1 MSELQGPPSAE
12 AAAEPV
18 QDDTFTV
25 LDLVLVLVRR
35 RRLIVATT
43 GIAAVVLLAYNILAM
58 VIDPESRWNLLP
70 TWFTASVTVSIAD
83 DGPDYGAGA
92 ATLLSRIPDTGGLAD
107 FASLLAPGTSTDAS
121 RAQELLIGREI
132 LDALARQQGFVTDA
146 SGNDDIVLARE
157 RLGENLDTEYLFESD
172 LLVISYDHYYPDQAA
187 AGLEFAVQRL
197 REKMHALTIERV
209 RRRKIFLD
217 ERLAEVRQDR
227 TEAQDALTEFQQE
240 FGVINLAAQSESAI
254 ENVTALKTELYRK
267 EVELHSQIEL
277 LGENTAAVVRLRSA
291 VDKLRT
297 LIREIEHGFVEFQ
310 DSAIPLQELPALGVR
325 YLDLATEL
333 RLDRS
338 VPVVR
343 PARPVSE
350 PPVETNAAEV
360 GLAVCR
366 YLSTLATSG
375 YLSGCW
381 MRSMSKSTSRSG
393 QWKCPSRSS
402 ITLKTWS
409 TEACRNHG
417 NRSWSRYNS
426 VSRHASHRPT
436 GVSCTTSTREVL
448 TPCTYYLLLS
458 SLDDLLD
465 RSRLVGADAFRHCGF
480 DCRVEPEFRLEWSAL
495 QETERPQREP
505 IPPCHAK
512 CRACR

>member
-12 AAAEPV
+12 PAAEPV
-18 QDDTFTV
+18 QDDSFTV

-43 GIAAVVLLAYNILAM
+43 GIAAVVLLGYNILASVM
-58 VIDPESRWNLLP
+58 HPESPLNLLP

-83 DGPDYGAGA
+83 DSPDYGAGA
-92 ATLLSRIPDTGGLAD
+92 ATLLSQIPDTGGLAD

-132 LDALARQQGFVTDA
+132 LDALARQQEFVTDA
-146 SGNDDIVLARE
+146 SSNDDIALARE
-157 RLGENLDTEYLFESD
+157 RLGKNLDTEYLFESD

-197 REKMHALTIERV
+197 RAKMHALTIERV

-254 ENVTALKTELYRK
+254 QNVTALKTELYRK

-333 RLDRS
+333 SVHDTIYAFLRS
-338 VPVVR
+338 QYESTRIEENAKESAFQIVEEVEVPLRQSR
-343 PARPVSE
+343 PSRALIWII
-350 PPVETNAAEV
+350 
-360 GLAVCR
+360 G
-366 YLSTLATSG
+366 TLAAFMASILAAFAVERFKRAESDPVQRRQLDEIRQEIG
-375 YLSGCW
+375 L
-381 MRSMSKSTSRSG
+381 MRK
-393 QWKCPSRSS
+393 
-402 ITLKTWS
+402 KT
-409 TEACRNHG
+409 G
-417 NRSWSRYNS
+417 P
-426 VSRHASHRPT
+426 PT
-436 GVSCTTSTREVL
+436 
-448 TPCTYYLLLS
+448 
-458 SLDDLLD
+458 
-465 RSRLVGADAFRHCGF
+465 
-480 DCRVEPEFRLEWSAL
+480 
-495 QETERPQREP
+495 
-505 IPPCHAK
+505 
-512 CRACR
+512 

>member
-58 VIDPESRWNLLP
+58 VIDPESPWNLLP
-70 TWFTASVTVSIAD
+70 TWFTASVTVSIVD

-146 SGNDDIVLARE
+146 SGNDDIARARE

-187 AGLEFAVQRL
+187 AGLEFAVERL

-209 RRRKIFLD
+209 RRRKIFLE

-227 TEAQDALTEFQQE
+227 TEAQDVLTEFQQE
-240 FGVINLAAQSESAI
+240 FGVINLAAQSEAAI
-254 ENVTALKTELYRK
+254 ENVTALKTELYLK

-291 VDKLRT
+291 VDQLRT
-297 LIREIEHGFVEFQ
+297 LIQEIEHGFIEFQ

-333 RLDRS
+333 SVHDTIYAFLRS
-338 VPVVR
+338 QYESTRIEENAKESAFQIVEEVEVPLRKSR
-343 PARPVSE
+343 PSRA
-350 PPVETNAAEV
+350 
-360 GLAVCR
+360 LVCIIG
-366 YLSTLATSG
+366 TLAAFMASILAAFAVERFKRAESDPVQRRQLDEIRQEIG
-375 YLSGCW
+375 L
-381 MRSMSKSTSRSG
+381 MRK
-393 QWKCPSRSS
+393 
-402 ITLKTWS
+402 KTGS
-409 TEACRNHG
+409 
-417 NRSWSRYNS
+417 
-426 VSRHASHRPT
+426 PT
-436 GVSCTTSTREVL
+436 
-448 TPCTYYLLLS
+448 
-458 SLDDLLD
+458 
-465 RSRLVGADAFRHCGF
+465 
-480 DCRVEPEFRLEWSAL
+480 
-495 QETERPQREP
+495 
-505 IPPCHAK
+505 
-512 CRACR
+512 

>member
-1 MSELQGPPSAE
+1 
-12 AAAEPV
+12 
-18 QDDTFTV
+18 
-25 LDLVLVLVRR
+25 
-35 RRLIVATT
+35 
-43 GIAAVVLLAYNILAM
+43 M
-58 VIDPESRWNLLP
+58 VIDPESPWNLLP

-187 AGLEFAVQRL
+187 AGLEFAVARL

-209 RRRKIFLD
+209 RRRKIFLV
-217 ERLAEVRQDR
+217 ERLDEVRQDR

-254 ENVTALKTELYRK
+254 QNVTALKTELYRK

-291 VDKLRT
+291 VDQLRT

-333 RLDRS
+333 SVHDTIYAFLRS
-338 VPVVR
+338 QYESARIEENAKESAFQIVEEVEVPRRKSR
-343 PARPVSE
+343 PSRALICII
-350 PPVETNAAEV
+350 
-360 GLAVCR
+360 G
-366 YLSTLATSG
+366 TLATFMASILAAFAVERFKRAESDPVQRRQLDEIRREIG
-375 YLSGCW
+375 L
-381 MRSMSKSTSRSG
+381 MRK
-393 QWKCPSRSS
+393 
-402 ITLKTWS
+402 KT
-409 TEACRNHG
+409 G
-417 NRSWSRYNS
+417 P
-426 VSRHASHRPT
+426 PT
-436 GVSCTTSTREVL
+436 
-448 TPCTYYLLLS
+448 
-458 SLDDLLD
+458 
-465 RSRLVGADAFRHCGF
+465 
-480 DCRVEPEFRLEWSAL
+480 
-495 QETERPQREP
+495 
-505 IPPCHAK
+505 
-512 CRACR
+512 

>member
-146 SGNDDIVLARE
+146 SGNDDIVGARE
-157 RLGENLDTEYLFESD
+157 RLGENLGTEYLFESD

-209 RRRKIFLD
+209 RRRKIFLE
-217 ERLAEVRQDR
+217 ERLGEVRQDR
-227 TEAQDALTEFQQE
+227 TEAQDVLTEFQQE
-240 FGVINLAAQSESAI
+240 FGVINLAAQSEAAI
-254 ENVTALKTELYRK
+254 ENVTALKTELYLK

-291 VDKLRT
+291 VDQLRT
-297 LIREIEHGFVEFQ
+297 LIQEIEHGFIEFQ

-333 RLDRS
+333 SVHDTIYAFLRS
-338 VPVVR
+338 QYESTRIEENAKESAFQIVEEVEVPLHKSR
-343 PARPVSE
+343 PSRALICII
-350 PPVETNAAEV
+350 
-360 GLAVCR
+360 G
-366 YLSTLATSG
+366 TLAAFMASILAAFAVERFKRAESDPVQRRQLDEIRQEIG
-375 YLSGCW
+375 L
-381 MRSMSKSTSRSG
+381 MRK
-393 QWKCPSRSS
+393 
-402 ITLKTWS
+402 KT
-409 TEACRNHG
+409 G
-417 NRSWSRYNS
+417 P
-426 VSRHASHRPT
+426 PT
-436 GVSCTTSTREVL
+436 
-448 TPCTYYLLLS
+448 
-458 SLDDLLD
+458 
-465 RSRLVGADAFRHCGF
+465 
-480 DCRVEPEFRLEWSAL
+480 
-495 QETERPQREP
+495 
-505 IPPCHAK
+505 
-512 CRACR
+512 

>member
-12 AAAEPV
+12 PAAEPV

-35 RRLIVATT
+35 RRIIVATT
-43 GIAAVVLLAYNILAM
+43 GIAAVVLLGYNILASVM
-58 VIDPESRWNLLP
+58 HPESPLNLLP

-132 LDALARQQGFVTDA
+132 LDALARQQEFVTDA
-146 SGNDDIVLARE
+146 SSNDDIALARE
-157 RLGENLDTEYLFESD
+157 RLGKNLDTEYLFESD

-197 REKMHALTIERV
+197 RAKMHALTIERV

-254 ENVTALKTELYRK
+254 QNVTALKTELYRK

-291 VDKLRT
+291 VDQLRT

-333 RLDRS
+333 SVHDTIYAFLRS
-338 VPVVR
+338 QYESTRIEENAKESAFQIVEEVEVPLRKSR
-343 PARPVSE
+343 PSRALICII
-350 PPVETNAAEV
+350 
-360 GLAVCR
+360 G
-366 YLSTLATSG
+366 TLAAFMASILAAFAVERFKRAESDPVQRRQLDEIRQEIG
-375 YLSGCW
+375 F
-381 MRSMSKSTSRSG
+381 MRKRTGSR
-393 QWKCPSRSS
+393 
-402 ITLKTWS
+402 T
-409 TEACRNHG
+409 
-417 NRSWSRYNS
+417 
-426 VSRHASHRPT
+426 
-436 GVSCTTSTREVL
+436 
-448 TPCTYYLLLS
+448 
-458 SLDDLLD
+458 
-465 RSRLVGADAFRHCGF
+465 
-480 DCRVEPEFRLEWSAL
+480 
-495 QETERPQREP
+495 
-505 IPPCHAK
+505 
-512 CRACR
+512 

>member
-12 AAAEPV
+12 PAAEPV
-18 QDDTFTV
+18 QDDSFTV

-43 GIAAVVLLAYNILAM
+43 GIAAVVLLGYNILAM

-146 SGNDDIVLARE
+146 SGNDDIVRARE

-254 ENVTALKTELYRK
+254 QNVTALKTELYRK

-333 RLDRS
+333 SVHDTIYAFLRS
-338 VPVVR
+338 QYESARIEENAKESAFQIVEEVEVPLRKSR
-343 PARPVSE
+343 PSRALICII
-350 PPVETNAAEV
+350 
-360 GLAVCR
+360 G
-366 YLSTLATSG
+366 TLAAFMASILAAFAVERFKRAESDPVQRRQLDEIRQEIG
-375 YLSGCW
+375 L
-381 MRSMSKSTSRSG
+381 MRKRTG
-393 QWKCPSRSS
+393 
-402 ITLKTWS
+402 T
-409 TEACRNHG
+409 
-417 NRSWSRYNS
+417 
-426 VSRHASHRPT
+426 PT
-436 GVSCTTSTREVL
+436 
-448 TPCTYYLLLS
+448 
-458 SLDDLLD
+458 
-465 RSRLVGADAFRHCGF
+465 
-480 DCRVEPEFRLEWSAL
+480 
-495 QETERPQREP
+495 
-505 IPPCHAK
+505 
-512 CRACR
+512 

>member
-12 AAAEPV
+12 PAAEPV

-43 GIAAVVLLAYNILAM
+43 GIAAVVLLGYNILAM

-146 SGNDDIVLARE
+146 SGNDDIARARE
-157 RLGENLDTEYLFESD
+157 RLGKNLDTEYLFESD

-197 REKMHALTIERV
+197 RAKMHALTIERV

-254 ENVTALKTELYRK
+254 QNVTALKTELYRK
-267 EVELHSQIEL
+267 QVELHSQIEL

-291 VDKLRT
+291 VDQLRT

-333 RLDRS
+333 SVHDTIYAFLRS
-338 VPVVR
+338 QYESTRIEENAKESAFQIVEEVEVPLRKSR
-343 PARPVSE
+343 PSRALICII
-350 PPVETNAAEV
+350 
-360 GLAVCR
+360 G
-366 YLSTLATSG
+366 TLAAFMASILAAFAVERFKRAESDPVQRRQLDEIRQEIG
-375 YLSGCW
+375 L
-381 MRSMSKSTSRSG
+381 MRK
-393 QWKCPSRSS
+393 
-402 ITLKTWS
+402 KT
-409 TEACRNHG
+409 G
-417 NRSWSRYNS
+417 P
-426 VSRHASHRPT
+426 PT
-436 GVSCTTSTREVL
+436 
-448 TPCTYYLLLS
+448 
-458 SLDDLLD
+458 
-465 RSRLVGADAFRHCGF
+465 
-480 DCRVEPEFRLEWSAL
+480 
-495 QETERPQREP
+495 
-505 IPPCHAK
+505 
-512 CRACR
+512 

>member
-12 AAAEPV
+12 PAAEPV

-43 GIAAVVLLAYNILAM
+43 GIAAVVLLGYNILAM

-83 DGPDYGAGA
+83 DSPDYGAGA

-132 LDALARQQGFVTDA
+132 LDALARQQEFVTDA
-146 SGNDDIVLARE
+146 SSNDDIALARE
-157 RLGENLDTEYLFESD
+157 RLGKNLDTEYLFESD

-197 REKMHALTIERV
+197 RAKMHALTIERV

-254 ENVTALKTELYRK
+254 QNVTALKTELYRK
-267 EVELHSQIEL
+267 QVELHSQIEL

-291 VDKLRT
+291 VDQLRT

-310 DSAIPLQELPALGVR
+310 DSAIPLKELPALGVR

-333 RLDRS
+333 SVHDTIYAFLRS
-338 VPVVR
+338 QYESTRIEENAKESAFQIVEEVEVPLRKSR
-343 PARPVSE
+343 PSRALICII
-350 PPVETNAAEV
+350 
-360 GLAVCR
+360 G
-366 YLSTLATSG
+366 TLAAFMASILAAFAVERFKRAESDPVQRRQLDEIRQEIG
-375 YLSGCW
+375 F
-381 MRSMSKSTSRSG
+381 MRKRTGSR
-393 QWKCPSRSS
+393 
-402 ITLKTWS
+402 T
-409 TEACRNHG
+409 
-417 NRSWSRYNS
+417 
-426 VSRHASHRPT
+426 
-436 GVSCTTSTREVL
+436 
-448 TPCTYYLLLS
+448 
-458 SLDDLLD
+458 
-465 RSRLVGADAFRHCGF
+465 
-480 DCRVEPEFRLEWSAL
+480 
-495 QETERPQREP
+495 
-505 IPPCHAK
+505 
-512 CRACR
+512 

>member
-1 MSELQGPPSAE
+1 MSEPQRPPSAE

-43 GIAAVVLLAYNILAM
+43 GIAAVVLLGYNILAM

-107 FASLLAPGTSTDAS
+107 FASLLAPGTGTDAK

-146 SGNDDIVLARE
+146 SGNDDIVRARA

-227 TEAQDALTEFQQE
+227 TEAQDTLTKFQQE

-254 ENVTALKTELYRK
+254 QNVTALKTELYRK

-333 RLDRS
+333 SVHDTIYAFLRS
-338 VPVVR
+338 QYESTRIEENAKESAFQIVEEVEVPLRKSR
-343 PARPVSE
+343 PSRALICII
-350 PPVETNAAEV
+350 
-360 GLAVCR
+360 G
-366 YLSTLATSG
+366 TLAAFMASILAAFAVERFKRAESDPVQRRQLDEIRQEIG
-375 YLSGCW
+375 L
-381 MRSMSKSTSRSG
+381 MRKRTGS
-393 QWKCPSRSS
+393 
-402 ITLKTWS
+402 
-409 TEACRNHG
+409 
-417 NRSWSRYNS
+417 
-426 VSRHASHRPT
+426 PT
-436 GVSCTTSTREVL
+436 
-448 TPCTYYLLLS
+448 
-458 SLDDLLD
+458 
-465 RSRLVGADAFRHCGF
+465 
-480 DCRVEPEFRLEWSAL
+480 
-495 QETERPQREP
+495 
-505 IPPCHAK
+505 
-512 CRACR
+512 

>member
-157 RLGENLDTEYLFESD
+157 RLGKNLDTEYLFESD

-209 RRRKIFLD
+209 RRRKIFLV
-217 ERLAEVRQDR
+217 ERLDEVRQDR

-254 ENVTALKTELYRK
+254 QNVTALKTELYRK
-267 EVELHSQIEL
+267 ELELHSQIEL

-333 RLDRS
+333 SVHDTIYAFLRS
-338 VPVVR
+338 QYESTRIEENAKESAFQIVEEVEVPLRKSR
-343 PARPVSE
+343 PSRALICII
-350 PPVETNAAEV
+350 
-360 GLAVCR
+360 G
-366 YLSTLATSG
+366 TLAAFMASILAAFAVERFKRAESDPVQRRQLDEIRQEIG
-375 YLSGCW
+375 L
-381 MRSMSKSTSRSG
+381 MRKSTGSR
-393 QWKCPSRSS
+393 
-402 ITLKTWS
+402 T
-409 TEACRNHG
+409 
-417 NRSWSRYNS
+417 
-426 VSRHASHRPT
+426 
-436 GVSCTTSTREVL
+436 
-448 TPCTYYLLLS
+448 
-458 SLDDLLD
+458 
-465 RSRLVGADAFRHCGF
+465 
-480 DCRVEPEFRLEWSAL
+480 
-495 QETERPQREP
+495 
-505 IPPCHAK
+505 
-512 CRACR
+512 

>member
-12 AAAEPV
+12 PAAEPV

-35 RRLIVATT
+35 RRIIVATT
-43 GIAAVVLLAYNILAM
+43 GIAAVVLLGYNILAM

-83 DGPDYGAGA
+83 DSPDYGAGA

-132 LDALARQQGFVTDA
+132 LDALARQQEFVTDA
-146 SGNDDIVLARE
+146 SSNDDIALARE
-157 RLGENLDTEYLFESD
+157 RLGKNLDTEYLFESD

-197 REKMHALTIERV
+197 RAKMHALTIERV

-254 ENVTALKTELYRK
+254 QNVTALKTELYRK
-267 EVELHSQIEL
+267 QVELHSQIEL

-291 VDKLRT
+291 VDQLRT

-310 DSAIPLQELPALGVR
+310 DSAIPLKELPALGVR

-333 RLDRS
+333 SVHDTIYAFLRS
-338 VPVVR
+338 QYESTRIEENAKESAFQIVEEVEVPLRKSR
-343 PARPVSE
+343 PSRALICII
-350 PPVETNAAEV
+350 
-360 GLAVCR
+360 G
-366 YLSTLATSG
+366 TLAAFMASILAAFAVERFKRAESDPVQRRQLDEIRQEIG
-375 YLSGCW
+375 F
-381 MRSMSKSTSRSG
+381 MRKRTGSR
-393 QWKCPSRSS
+393 
-402 ITLKTWS
+402 T
-409 TEACRNHG
+409 
-417 NRSWSRYNS
+417 
-426 VSRHASHRPT
+426 
-436 GVSCTTSTREVL
+436 
-448 TPCTYYLLLS
+448 
-458 SLDDLLD
+458 
-465 RSRLVGADAFRHCGF
+465 
-480 DCRVEPEFRLEWSAL
+480 
-495 QETERPQREP
+495 
-505 IPPCHAK
+505 
-512 CRACR
+512 

>member
-1 MSELQGPPSAE
+1 MSQGPPSAE
-12 AAAEPV
+12 PAAEPV

-43 GIAAVVLLAYNILAM
+43 GIAAVVLLGYNILAM

-132 LDALARQQGFVTDA
+132 LDALARQQEFVTDA
-146 SGNDDIVLARE
+146 SGNDDIARARE
-157 RLGENLDTEYLFESD
+157 RLGKNLDTEYLFESD

-197 REKMHALTIERV
+197 RAKMHALTIERV

-254 ENVTALKTELYRK
+254 QNVTALKTELYRK
-267 EVELHSQIEL
+267 QVELHSQIEL

-291 VDKLRT
+291 VDQLRT
-297 LIREIEHGFVEFQ
+297 LIREIEHGFIEFQ

-333 RLDRS
+333 SVHDTIYAFLRS
-338 VPVVR
+338 QYESTRIEENAKESAFQIVEEVEVPLRKSR
-343 PARPVSE
+343 PSRALICII
-350 PPVETNAAEV
+350 
-360 GLAVCR
+360 G
-366 YLSTLATSG
+366 TLAAFMASILAAFAVERFKRAESDPVQRRQLDEIRQEIG
-375 YLSGCW
+375 F
-381 MRSMSKSTSRSG
+381 MRKRTGSR
-393 QWKCPSRSS
+393 
-402 ITLKTWS
+402 T
-409 TEACRNHG
+409 
-417 NRSWSRYNS
+417 
-426 VSRHASHRPT
+426 
-436 GVSCTTSTREVL
+436 
-448 TPCTYYLLLS
+448 
-458 SLDDLLD
+458 
-465 RSRLVGADAFRHCGF
+465 
-480 DCRVEPEFRLEWSAL
+480 
-495 QETERPQREP
+495 
-505 IPPCHAK
+505 
-512 CRACR
+512 

>member
-1 MSELQGPPSAE
+1 MSEPQRPPSAE

-43 GIAAVVLLAYNILAM
+43 GIAAVVLLVYNILAM

-83 DGPDYGAGA
+83 DSPDYGAGA

-132 LDALARQQGFVTDA
+132 LDALARQQEFVTDA
-146 SGNDDIVLARE
+146 SSNDDIALARE
-157 RLGENLDTEYLFESD
+157 RLGKNLDTEYLFESD

-197 REKMHALTIERV
+197 RAKMHALTIERV

-254 ENVTALKTELYRK
+254 QNVTALKTELYRK
-267 EVELHSQIEL
+267 QVELHSQIEL

-291 VDKLRT
+291 VDQLRT
-297 LIREIEHGFVEFQ
+297 LIREIEHGFIEFQ

-333 RLDRS
+333 SVHDTIYAFLRS
-338 VPVVR
+338 QYESTRIEENAKESAFQIVEEVEVPLRKSR
-343 PARPVSE
+343 PSRALICII
-350 PPVETNAAEV
+350 
-360 GLAVCR
+360 G
-366 YLSTLATSG
+366 TLAAFMASILAAFAVERFKRAESDPVQRRQLDEIRQEIG
-375 YLSGCW
+375 L
-381 MRSMSKSTSRSG
+381 MRKRTGSR
-393 QWKCPSRSS
+393 
-402 ITLKTWS
+402 T
-409 TEACRNHG
+409 
-417 NRSWSRYNS
+417 
-426 VSRHASHRPT
+426 
-436 GVSCTTSTREVL
+436 
-448 TPCTYYLLLS
+448 
-458 SLDDLLD
+458 
-465 RSRLVGADAFRHCGF
+465 
-480 DCRVEPEFRLEWSAL
+480 
-495 QETERPQREP
+495 
-505 IPPCHAK
+505 
-512 CRACR
+512 

>member
-58 VIDPESRWNLLP
+58 VIDPESPWNLLP
-70 TWFTASVTVSIAD
+70 TWFTASVTVSIVD

-146 SGNDDIVLARE
+146 SGNDDIARARE

-187 AGLEFAVQRL
+187 AGLEFAVERL

-209 RRRKIFLD
+209 RRRKIFLE
-217 ERLAEVRQDR
+217 ERLGEVRQDR
-227 TEAQDALTEFQQE
+227 TEAQDVLTEFQQE
-240 FGVINLAAQSESAI
+240 FGVINLAAQSEAAI
-254 ENVTALKTELYRK
+254 ENVTALKTELYLK

-291 VDKLRT
+291 VDQLRT
-297 LIREIEHGFVEFQ
+297 LIQEIEHGFIEFQ

-333 RLDRS
+333 SVHDTIYAFLRS
-338 VPVVR
+338 QYESTRIEENAKESAFQIVEEVEVPLRKSR
-343 PARPVSE
+343 PSRA
-350 PPVETNAAEV
+350 
-360 GLAVCR
+360 LVCIIG
-366 YLSTLATSG
+366 TLAAFMASILAAFAVERFKRAESDPVQRRQLDEIRQEIG
-375 YLSGCW
+375 L
-381 MRSMSKSTSRSG
+381 MRK
-393 QWKCPSRSS
+393 
-402 ITLKTWS
+402 KTGS
-409 TEACRNHG
+409 
-417 NRSWSRYNS
+417 
-426 VSRHASHRPT
+426 PT
-436 GVSCTTSTREVL
+436 
-448 TPCTYYLLLS
+448 
-458 SLDDLLD
+458 
-465 RSRLVGADAFRHCGF
+465 
-480 DCRVEPEFRLEWSAL
+480 
-495 QETERPQREP
+495 
-505 IPPCHAK
+505 
-512 CRACR
+512 

>member
-12 AAAEPV
+12 PAAEPV

-35 RRLIVATT
+35 RRLIVLTT

-107 FASLLAPGTSTDAS
+107 FASLLAPGTGTDAS

-132 LDALARQQGFVTDA
+132 LDTLARQQGFVTDA
-146 SGNDDIVLARE
+146 SGNDDIVRARE
-157 RLGENLDTEYLFESD
+157 RLGKNLDTEYLFESD

-197 REKMHALTIERV
+197 RAKMHALTIERV

-227 TEAQDALTEFQQE
+227 TEAQDALTKFQQE

-254 ENVTALKTELYRK
+254 QNVTALKTELYRK
-267 EVELHSQIEL
+267 QVELHSQIEL

-291 VDKLRT
+291 VDQLRT

-310 DSAIPLQELPALGVR
+310 DSSIPLQELPALGVR

-333 RLDRS
+333 SVHDTIYAFLRS
-338 VPVVR
+338 QYESTRIEENAKESAFQIVEEVEVPLRKSR
-343 PARPVSE
+343 PSRALICII
-350 PPVETNAAEV
+350 
-360 GLAVCR
+360 G
-366 YLSTLATSG
+366 TLAAFMASILAAFAVERFKRAESDPVQRRQLDEIRQEIG
-375 YLSGCW
+375 F
-381 MRSMSKSTSRSG
+381 MRKRTGSR
-393 QWKCPSRSS
+393 
-402 ITLKTWS
+402 T
-409 TEACRNHG
+409 
-417 NRSWSRYNS
+417 
-426 VSRHASHRPT
+426 
-436 GVSCTTSTREVL
+436 
-448 TPCTYYLLLS
+448 
-458 SLDDLLD
+458 
-465 RSRLVGADAFRHCGF
+465 
-480 DCRVEPEFRLEWSAL
+480 
-495 QETERPQREP
+495 
-505 IPPCHAK
+505 
-512 CRACR
+512 

>member
-12 AAAEPV
+12 PAAEPV

-35 RRLIVATT
+35 RRIIVATT
-43 GIAAVVLLAYNILAM
+43 GIAAVVLLGYNILAM

-132 LDALARQQGFVTDA
+132 LDALARQQEFVTDA
-146 SGNDDIVLARE
+146 SSNDDIALARE
-157 RLGENLDTEYLFESD
+157 RLGKNLDTEYLFESD

-197 REKMHALTIERV
+197 RAKMHALTIERV

-254 ENVTALKTELYRK
+254 QNVTALKTELYRK

-291 VDKLRT
+291 VDQLRT

-333 RLDRS
+333 SVHDTIYAFLRS
-338 VPVVR
+338 QYESTRIEENAKESAFQIVEEVEVPLRKSR
-343 PARPVSE
+343 PSRALICII
-350 PPVETNAAEV
+350 
-360 GLAVCR
+360 G
-366 YLSTLATSG
+366 TLAAFMASILAAFAVERFKRAESDPVQRRQLDEIRQEIG
-375 YLSGCW
+375 F
-381 MRSMSKSTSRSG
+381 MRKRTGSR
-393 QWKCPSRSS
+393 
-402 ITLKTWS
+402 T
-409 TEACRNHG
+409 
-417 NRSWSRYNS
+417 
-426 VSRHASHRPT
+426 
-436 GVSCTTSTREVL
+436 
-448 TPCTYYLLLS
+448 
-458 SLDDLLD
+458 
-465 RSRLVGADAFRHCGF
+465 
-480 DCRVEPEFRLEWSAL
+480 
-495 QETERPQREP
+495 
-505 IPPCHAK
+505 
-512 CRACR
+512 

>member
-12 AAAEPV
+12 AAAEPI

-107 FASLLAPGTSTDAS
+107 FASVLAPGTSTDAS

-132 LDALARQQGFVTDA
+132 LDALAKQQEFVTDA
-146 SGNDDIVLARE
+146 SSNDDIVLARE
-157 RLGENLDTEYLFESD
+157 RLGKNLNTEYLFESD
-172 LLVISYDHYYPDQAA
+172 LLVISYDHHYPDQAA
-187 AGLEFAVQRL
+187 AGLQFAVQRL

-209 RRRKIFLD
+209 RRRKIFLE
-217 ERLAEVRQDR
+217 ERLAAVRQDR
-227 TEAQDALTEFQQE
+227 TDAQDALTEFQQE

-254 ENVTALKTELYRK
+254 QNVTALKTELYRK

-291 VDKLRT
+291 VDQLRT

-333 RLDRS
+333 SVHDAIYAFLRS
-338 VPVVR
+338 QYESTRIEENARESAFQIVEAVEVPLRKSR
-343 PARPVSE
+343 PRRALICII
-350 PPVETNAAEV
+350 
-360 GLAVCR
+360 G
-366 YLSTLATSG
+366 TLAAFMASILAAFAVERFKRAEADPVQRRQLDEIRQEIG
-375 YLSGCW
+375 L
-381 MRSMSKSTSRSG
+381 MRKKTGSR
-393 QWKCPSRSS
+393 
-402 ITLKTWS
+402 T
-409 TEACRNHG
+409 
-417 NRSWSRYNS
+417 
-426 VSRHASHRPT
+426 
-436 GVSCTTSTREVL
+436 
-448 TPCTYYLLLS
+448 
-458 SLDDLLD
+458 
-465 RSRLVGADAFRHCGF
+465 
-480 DCRVEPEFRLEWSAL
+480 
-495 QETERPQREP
+495 
-505 IPPCHAK
+505 
-512 CRACR
+512 

>member
-43 GIAAVVLLAYNILAM
+43 GIAAVVLLVYNILAM
-58 VIDPESRWNLLP
+58 AIDPESPWNLLP
-70 TWFTASVTVSIAD
+70 TWFTASVTVSIVD

-146 SGNDDIVLARE
+146 SGNDDIVRARA

-227 TEAQDALTEFQQE
+227 TEAQDTLTKFQQE

-254 ENVTALKTELYRK
+254 QNVTALKTELYRK

-291 VDKLRT
+291 VDQLRT

-333 RLDRS
+333 SVHDTIYAFLRS
-338 VPVVR
+338 QYESTRIEENAKESAFQIVEEVEVPLRKSR
-343 PARPVSE
+343 PSRALICII
-350 PPVETNAAEV
+350 
-360 GLAVCR
+360 G
-366 YLSTLATSG
+366 TLAAFMASILAAFAVERFKRAESDPVQRRQLDEIRQEIG
-375 YLSGCW
+375 L
-381 MRSMSKSTSRSG
+381 MRK
-393 QWKCPSRSS
+393 
-402 ITLKTWS
+402 KT
-409 TEACRNHG
+409 G
-417 NRSWSRYNS
+417 P
-426 VSRHASHRPT
+426 PT
-436 GVSCTTSTREVL
+436 
-448 TPCTYYLLLS
+448 
-458 SLDDLLD
+458 
-465 RSRLVGADAFRHCGF
+465 
-480 DCRVEPEFRLEWSAL
+480 
-495 QETERPQREP
+495 
-505 IPPCHAK
+505 
-512 CRACR
+512 

>member
-1 MSELQGPPSAE
+1 MSEPQRPPSAE

-43 GIAAVVLLAYNILAM
+43 GIAAVVLLAYNILASVM
-58 VIDPESRWNLLP
+58 HPESPWNLLP
-70 TWFTASVTVSIAD
+70 TWFTASVTVSIVD

-146 SGNDDIVLARE
+146 SGNDDIALARE

-254 ENVTALKTELYRK
+254 QNVTALKTELYRK

-291 VDKLRT
+291 VDQLRT

-310 DSAIPLQELPALGVR
+310 DSSIPLQELPALGVR

-333 RLDRS
+333 SVHDTIYAFLRS
-338 VPVVR
+338 QYESTRIEENAKESAFQIVEEVEVPLRKSR
-343 PARPVSE
+343 PSRALICII
-350 PPVETNAAEV
+350 
-360 GLAVCR
+360 G
-366 YLSTLATSG
+366 TLAAFMASILAAFAVERFKRAESDPVQRRQLDEIRQEIG
-375 YLSGCW
+375 L
-381 MRSMSKSTSRSG
+381 MRK
-393 QWKCPSRSS
+393 
-402 ITLKTWS
+402 KT
-409 TEACRNHG
+409 G
-417 NRSWSRYNS
+417 P
-426 VSRHASHRPT
+426 PT
-436 GVSCTTSTREVL
+436 
-448 TPCTYYLLLS
+448 
-458 SLDDLLD
+458 
-465 RSRLVGADAFRHCGF
+465 
-480 DCRVEPEFRLEWSAL
+480 
-495 QETERPQREP
+495 
-505 IPPCHAK
+505 
-512 CRACR
+512 

>member
-12 AAAEPV
+12 TAAEPI

-43 GIAAVVLLAYNILAM
+43 GIAAVVLLAYNILAS
-58 VIDPESRWNLLP
+58 VIDPESPLNLLP

-227 TEAQDALTEFQQE
+227 TEAQDVLTEFQQE
-240 FGVINLAAQSESAI
+240 FGVINLAAQSEAAI
-254 ENVTALKTELYRK
+254 ENVTALKTELYLK

-291 VDKLRT
+291 VDQLRT

-333 RLDRS
+333 SVHDTIYAFLRS
-338 VPVVR
+338 QYESTRIEENAKESAFQIVEEVEVPLRKSR
-343 PARPVSE
+343 PSRALICII
-350 PPVETNAAEV
+350 
-360 GLAVCR
+360 G
-366 YLSTLATSG
+366 TLAAFMASILAAFAVERFKRAEADPVQRRQLDEIRQEIG
-375 YLSGCW
+375 L
-381 MRSMSKSTSRSG
+381 MRK
-393 QWKCPSRSS
+393 
-402 ITLKTWS
+402 KT
-409 TEACRNHG
+409 G
-417 NRSWSRYNS
+417 P
-426 VSRHASHRPT
+426 PT
-436 GVSCTTSTREVL
+436 
-448 TPCTYYLLLS
+448 
-458 SLDDLLD
+458 
-465 RSRLVGADAFRHCGF
+465 
-480 DCRVEPEFRLEWSAL
+480 
-495 QETERPQREP
+495 
-505 IPPCHAK
+505 
-512 CRACR
+512 

>member
-12 AAAEPV
+12 PAAEPV

-43 GIAAVVLLAYNILAM
+43 GIAAVVLLAYNILASVM
-58 VIDPESRWNLLP
+58 HPESPLNLLP

-107 FASLLAPGTSTDAS
+107 FASLLAPGTGTDAS

-146 SGNDDIVLARE
+146 SGNDDIVGARK
-157 RLGENLDTEYLFESD
+157 RLGKNLDTEYLFESD

-277 LGENTAAVVRLRSA
+277 LGENTAGVVRLRSA

-333 RLDRS
+333 SVHDTIYAFLRS
-338 VPVVR
+338 QYESARIEENAKESAFQIVEEVEVPLRKSR
-343 PARPVSE
+343 PSRALICII
-350 PPVETNAAEV
+350 
-360 GLAVCR
+360 G
-366 YLSTLATSG
+366 TLAAFMASILAAFAVERFKRAEADPVQRRQLDEIRQEIG
-375 YLSGCW
+375 L
-381 MRSMSKSTSRSG
+381 MRKRTG
-393 QWKCPSRSS
+393 P
-402 ITLKTWS
+402 
-409 TEACRNHG
+409 
-417 NRSWSRYNS
+417 
-426 VSRHASHRPT
+426 PT
-436 GVSCTTSTREVL
+436 
-448 TPCTYYLLLS
+448 
-458 SLDDLLD
+458 
-465 RSRLVGADAFRHCGF
+465 
-480 DCRVEPEFRLEWSAL
+480 
-495 QETERPQREP
+495 
-505 IPPCHAK
+505 
-512 CRACR
+512 

>member
-12 AAAEPV
+12 TAAEPV

-58 VIDPESRWNLLP
+58 AIDPESPWNLLP

-146 SGNDDIVLARE
+146 SGNDDIALARE

-209 RRRKIFLD
+209 RRRKIFLE
-217 ERLAEVRQDR
+217 ERLGEVRQDR
-227 TEAQDALTEFQQE
+227 TEAQDVLTEFQQE
-240 FGVINLAAQSESAI
+240 FGVINLAAQSEAAI
-254 ENVTALKTELYRK
+254 ENVTALKTELYLK

-291 VDKLRT
+291 VDQLRT
-297 LIREIEHGFVEFQ
+297 LIREIEHGFIEFQ
-310 DSAIPLQELPALGVR
+310 DSGIPLQELPALGVR

-333 RLDRS
+333 SVHDTIYAFLRS
-338 VPVVR
+338 QYESTRIEENARESAFQIVEEVEVPLRKSR
-343 PARPVSE
+343 PSRALICII
-350 PPVETNAAEV
+350 
-360 GLAVCR
+360 G
-366 YLSTLATSG
+366 TLAAFMASILAAFAVERFKRAESDPVQRRQLDEIRQEIG
-375 YLSGCW
+375 L
-381 MRSMSKSTSRSG
+381 MRKRTG
-393 QWKCPSRSS
+393 
-402 ITLKTWS
+402 T
-409 TEACRNHG
+409 
-417 NRSWSRYNS
+417 
-426 VSRHASHRPT
+426 PT
-436 GVSCTTSTREVL
+436 
-448 TPCTYYLLLS
+448 
-458 SLDDLLD
+458 
-465 RSRLVGADAFRHCGF
+465 
-480 DCRVEPEFRLEWSAL
+480 
-495 QETERPQREP
+495 
-505 IPPCHAK
+505 
-512 CRACR
+512 